1 MQKLQYVQ
9 IQRFILNDEA
19 KNKKVIQKTILFSAC
34 AQTRV
39 GYHLPTAWAA
49 TR

>member
-1 MQKLQYVQ
+1 MKQKIKLPY
-9 IQRFILNDEA
+9 RGLFF
-19 KNKKVIQKTILFSAC
+19 FSAC